1 MKDNVKGRLCVL
13 LFFALLMALILN
25 WALPKKYS
33 EAKLMS
39 PDFQRNF
46 ILRNL
51 GRQSRTVSADNLTII
66 GAEKVDNAFLI
77 AYALANVEHPW
88 GGQAYEYGVAKFR
101 EYYGGYIFVWR
112 HPGQTLDIPEL
123 AVYDLSTDSATGQQD
138 DYWVF
143 LSLAENLRQVKSYY
157 TTEEQ
162 RREKPDESWRLIE
175 ELDVEQCPAM
185 LIMPK
190 IYNDPDDSNCTY
202 YAFLD
207 ENGEEI
213 DYLTARCSYSG

>member
-1 MKDNVKGRLCVL
+1 MKDGLKGRLCVL

-51 GRQSRTVSADNLTII
+51 GWQERTVSADNLII
-66 GAEKVDNAFLI
+66 VGAEKVDNAFLI
-77 AYALANVEHPW
+77 GYALVNGSRPW
-88 GGQAYEYGVAKFR
+88 SSQSCQYGVAEFR
-101 EYYGGYIFVWR
+101 GDNGGYIFVWR
-112 HPGQTLDIPEL
+112 HSGQTLDIPEL